1 MWMSGSSGLDV
12 SDTTGVDMSDTT
24 GVDMS
29 GTSGVDMSGTSG
41 VDSASHAHKLT
52 HYGHD
57 MHTNTHTMNE

>member
-1 MWMSGSSGLDV
+1 VLMWMSGSSGLDV
-12 SDTTGVDMSDTT
+12 SDTSGVDMSD
-24 GVDMS
+24 
-29 GTSGVDMSGTSG
+29 TSG